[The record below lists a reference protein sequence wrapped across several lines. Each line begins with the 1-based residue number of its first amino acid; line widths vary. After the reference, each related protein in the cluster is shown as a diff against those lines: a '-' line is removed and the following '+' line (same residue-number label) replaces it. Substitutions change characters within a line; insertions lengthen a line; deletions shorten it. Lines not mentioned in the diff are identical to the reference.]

1 MNACPPI
8 TCVEKIDINVFLIQS
23 STAFYIKRARDIV
36 L

>member
-23 STAFYIKRARDIV
+23 STAFIYKEPGT
-36 L
+36 

>member
-23 STAFYIKRARDIV
+23 STAFIYKRAGT
-36 L
+36 

>member
-23 STAFYIKRARDIV
+23 STAFIKEPGT
-36 L
+36 